1 MKASVAPLSERQQRP
16 SQNEEF
22 PRFGKLP
29 FDMPRLGSSLHQ
41 QWRGEANACG
51 RRPTCSCFVQLFFVE
66 GGLKSV
72 EEGVWTRQSPSSE
85 LGSIYFG
92 RPCRL
97 CLSEGSPWKACET
110 YFWTCL
116 SMIDDVRKLIS
127 IHCLTLRWPEAKS

>member
-1 MKASVAPLSERQQRP
+1 MQGVDVKASVAPLSERQQRP

-41 QWRGEANACG
+41 QWRGEANTCG
-51 RRPTCSCFVQLFFVE
+51 RRPTCSCFVQLLFVE

-85 LGSIYFG
+85 LGSIYFWPALQIVFVTG
-92 RPCRL
+92 IPL
-97 CLSEGSPWKACET
+97 EG
-110 YFWTCL
+110 
-116 SMIDDVRKLIS
+116 M
-127 IHCLTLRWPEAKS
+127 